1 MEIGQSMFSFQNLDF
16 SQLISSMGPEMLAL
30 LSNKTQGH
38 EDFFQQLISQL
49 LLAVDK
55 TGVDKSVVGK
65 QDFANAEVAKS
76 LFDPKGILTNG
87 EIHPEL
93 AKKVATLLNEAHAQG
108 LDVFAFEGFR
118 SIQKQN
124 ALYES
129 GQGVTQATGG
139 NSYHNYGLAVD
150 VVFKNEK
157 GNPSWDE
164 NYDWQKLGEIGKSLG
179 LKWGG
184 DFKKPNGQP
193 FKDLAHFE
201 FHPGLNMSQVKEAFA
216 QGGKDFLWQMIS
228 SK

>member
-1 MEIGQSMFSFQNLDF
+1 MEVGQSVLSFQNLDF

-30 LSNKTQGH
+30 LSDKTRGH

-49 LLAVDK
+49 LAAVDK
-55 TGVDKSVVGK
+55 TAVGK
-65 QDFANAEVAKS
+65 QDFANTEVAKS
-76 LFDPKGILTNG
+76 TFDPKGILTNG

-93 AKKVATLLNEAHAQG
+93 AKKVERLLNEAHEQG

-118 SIQKQN
+118 SVQKQN
-124 ALYES
+124 RLHEN
-129 GQGVTQATGG
+129 GKDVTQVTGG

-150 VVFKNEK
+150 IVFKDKN
-157 GNPSWDE
+157 GNPSWDK
-164 NYDWQKLGEIGKSLG
+164 NRHWQKLGEIGKSLG

-184 DFKKPNGQP
+184 DFKKANGQP

-201 FHPGLNMSQVKEAFA
+201 FHPGLNMSQVKEIFA
-216 QGGKDFLWQMIS
+216 QGGKDLLWQKIL